1 MLHFVRSSEAHDKM
15 KKNSP
20 DRKLLVISALVGL
33 IWVAASL
40 VLKLLPLTITARLLI
55 GIVPIALL
63 FYQIVV
69 IYRYVRS
76 QDEFL
81 RSISLEALAFA
92 FPIGLLGVFIIG
104 LMMRSGIAIQLD
116 FMDAGYLLIAGY
128 AAGYFL
134 AYRRY
139 Q

>member
-1 MLHFVRSSEAHDKM
+1 M
-15 KKNSP
+15 KENSR
-20 DRKLLVISALVGL
+20 DRKLLAISAVVGL
-33 IWVAASL
+33 AWVAASL
-40 VLKLLPLTITARLLI
+40 VLKLLTLPIPARLLI

-63 FYQIVV
+63 FYQIVA
-69 IYRYVRS
+69 IFRYVRS

-81 RSISLEALAFA
+81 RRISLEALAFA
-92 FPIGLLGVFIIG
+92 FPVGLLGVFILG
-104 LMMRSGIAIQLD
+104 LLMRSGIAIQLD

-128 AAGYFL
+128 IAGYFL